1 MKLAV
6 VVQRYG
12 TEINGGAELLA
23 RSLAERLT
31 RFADVQ
37 VLTTCAKDYI
47 TWRNELPAGTDTV
60 NGVTVHRFPVSR
72 PRDPREFGYRSRWVF
87 EQRHSMRDELRWLDC
102 GGPRSTA
109 LIRHIVRTQNEI
121 DFFLFV
127 SFRYYHAFHGPRAVA
142 GKSILIPTA
151 ERDPAVGMAIFQ
163 PVFRGVRA
171 IAYLTP
177 EEKTLIESVPF
188 SAGGRPD
195 SSGPA
200 PKRPPSIVAGLGSSI
215 PERPDAHRFRRKHN
229 IRRPFAIYVGRIDPN
244 KGCAEL
250 FSHFERYAEAYPAGL
265 DLVTVGSAMMPVPTH
280 PRMRHLG
287 YVPDEEK
294 FDAIAAAD
302 VLIMPS
308 PYESLS
314 IVVLE
319 AWALGKPVLVNGKC
333 DVLRGQVL
341 RSRGGLFYDNAAE
354 FVEGL
359 YVLDGSGP
367 AGVMLGRQGREYYRR
382 NYSWPIVDHKFR
394 DLFERLQR
402 DANPPPMDPLPN
414 WFVQRRRSVAPALEI
429 LESLPAGPVVR

>member
-23 RSLAERLT
+23 RSLAERLA

-47 TWRNELPAGTDTV
+47 TWRNELPAGKDTV
-60 NGVTVHRFPVSR
+60 NGIAVHRFPVSR

-109 LIRHIVRTQNEI
+109 LIRHIIRTQNEI
-121 DFFLFV
+121 DFFVFV

-142 GKSILIPTA
+142 RKAVLIPTA
-151 ERDPAVGMAIFQ
+151 ERDPAVGMAIFA
-163 PVFRGVRA
+163 PIFSGVRA
-171 IAYLTP
+171 VAYLTP
-177 EEKTLIESVPF
+177 EEKTLIESVAP
-188 SAGGRPD
+188 RR
-195 SSGPA
+195 GP
-200 PKRPPSIVAGLGSSI
+200 SVVAGLGSTI
-215 PERPDAHRFRRKHN
+215 PERPDAARFRRKHN

-250 FSHFERYAEAYPAGL
+250 FSHFEQYASTYPNGL
-265 DLVTVGSAMMPVPTH
+265 DLVTVGSATMPVPTH

-287 YVPDEEK
+287 YVSDEEK

-319 AWALGKPVLVNGKC
+319 AWALGKPVLVNGRC
-333 DVLRGQVL
+333 DVLKGQVL
-341 RSRGGLFYDNAAE
+341 RSRGGLFYESAAE
-354 FVEGL
+354 FVEAL
-359 YVLDGSGP
+359 YVLDGTGP

-382 NYSWPIVDHKFR
+382 HYSWPVVDLKYR

-402 DANPPPMDPLPN
+402 DSNPPAMDPLPN
-414 WFVQRRRSVAPALEI
+414 WFVRRRRSVPPAQEVLDSI
-429 LESLPAGPVVR
+429 PAGPVGR

>member
-23 RSLAERLT
+23 RSLAERLA

-47 TWRNELPAGTDTV
+47 TWRNELPAGPDTV
-60 NGVTVHRFPVSR
+60 NGIAVQRFPVAR

-87 EQRHSMRDELRWLDC
+87 DERHSMRDELRWLDC

-109 LIRHIVRTQNEI
+109 LIRHIVRAQNDF
-121 DFFLFV
+121 DFFVFV
-127 SFRYYHAFHGPRAVA
+127 SFRYYHAFHGSRAVA
-142 GKSILIPTA
+142 NKAVLIPTA
-151 ERDPAVGMAIFQ
+151 ERDPAVGMAIFA
-163 PVFRGVRA
+163 PIFRGVRA
-171 IAYLTP
+171 VAYLTP
-177 EEKTLIESVPF
+177 EEKTLIESI
-188 SAGGRPD
+188 
-195 SSGPA
+195 A
-200 PKRPPSIVAGLGSSI
+200 PRHGPSIVAGLGSTI
-215 PERPDAHRFRRKHN
+215 PERTDGNRFRRKHN
-229 IRRPFAIYVGRIDPN
+229 IRRPFAVYVGRIDPN

-265 DLVTVGSAMMPVPTH
+265 DLITVGSATMPVPSH

-287 YVPDEEK
+287 YVSDEEK

-319 AWALGKPVLVNGKC
+319 AWALGKPVLVNGQC

-354 FVEGL
+354 FIEGL

-367 AGVMLGRQGREYYRR
+367 AGAMLGRQGREYYRR
-382 NYSWPIVDHKFR
+382 HYSWPIVDHKFR
-394 DLFERLQR
+394 DLFQRLQR
-402 DANPPPMDPLPN
+402 DSNPPAMEPLPN
-414 WFVQRRRSVAPALEI
+414 FLMRRRRSVPPAREV
-429 LESLPAGPVVR
+429 LESAPTGSVSR